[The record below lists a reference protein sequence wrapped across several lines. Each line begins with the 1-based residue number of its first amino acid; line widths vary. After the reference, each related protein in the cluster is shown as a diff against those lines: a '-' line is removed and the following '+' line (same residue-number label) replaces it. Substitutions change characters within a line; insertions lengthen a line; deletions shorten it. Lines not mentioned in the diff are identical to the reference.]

1 MVSVARLS
9 LFAASRSC
17 LRLGPHGGLEMSATA
32 GEGANIRSLDELWV
46 QQAGLNQQ
54 AGFDT
59 LQLGRELADLE
70 KAGALPPSGGVR
82 LSVGI
87 ALKNYVDALMAEGME
102 LRDCLAW
109 KHWYQEAKEGRQYEL
124 RDLQNARVEAI
135 DLLFFWISICQLLG
149 LAPADVLRLYGRK
162 LEINLRRQQERRT
175 QAEHSAHEHENQRVV

>member
-1 MVSVARLS
+1 MSTVGTLEQIWSHQ
-9 LFAASRSC
+9 AA
-17 LRLGPHGGLEMSATA
+17 
-32 GEGANIRSLDELWV
+32 
-46 QQAGLNQQ
+46 LNKQ

-59 LQLGRELADLE
+59 LELGRALAALE
-70 KAGALPPSGGVR
+70 KSDALPASGGAR

-87 ALKNYVDALMAEGME
+87 ALKNYVDALLAEGME

-149 LAPADVLRLYGRK
+149 LEPADVLRLYNQK
-162 LEINLRRQQERRT
+162 LEINLRRQREART
-175 QAEHSAHEHENQRVV
+175 QAEHGSHEHENQCVV